1 MVYWFIIAKGYAP
14 MAAENENTTLS
25 SDRSKHFKVGIG
37 EKTIEKLFNE
47 DKMLV
52 RAMDEPF
59 LRQNDNCLFYDF
71 SVWAEEVDIAR
82 NDRLTSLSSTLLVPG
97 EKIPTYKNMGFL
109 LNSEKAD
116 IIHVADSDSGSM
128 GNVADGDFSANQTD
142 LKTLSDLAAKTR
154 TEKLRDM
161 NEVNVNI
168 KDDAIVGLFVNKCH
182 SERPKAMILLAQE
195 YYKLQT
201 GKELP
206 IFTYDQA
213 NGNLQPL
220 KMSKEEKK
228 DFLEKMHQNK
238 QIHSSVIG
246 YTLNNVY
253 TEETKY
259 TNIVNEKSIEW
270 SNTSQEN
277 IAFHLAEV
285 GGKLA
290 TLRRNRE
297 QAENPA
303 AEKPAATDERR
314 EPQGQDRL
322 NAALLNRMREQ
333 KMDGKP

>member
-1 MVYWFIIAKGYAP
+1 
-14 MAAENENTTLS
+14 MA
-25 SDRSKHFKVGIG
+25 
-37 EKTIEKLFNE
+37 EKTIEELFNE

-59 LRQNDNCLFYDF
+59 LRRNDSSLFYDF
-71 SVWAEEVDIAR
+71 SVWAEEADIAK

-128 GNVADGDFSANQTD
+128 GNVADGDFVANPTN

-168 KDDAIVGLFVNKCH
+168 KDDAIVGLFVNKCP

-220 KMSKEEKK
+220 EMSKEEKK
-228 DFLEKMHQNK
+228 DFLERMYQNK
-238 QIHSSVIG
+238 KIHSPVVG
-246 YTLNNVY
+246 YTLDNAY
-253 TEETKY
+253 TEETQY
-259 TNIVNEKSIEW
+259 TNIIKAKENEKSK
-270 SNTSQEN
+270 
-277 IAFHLAEV
+277 EV
-285 GGKLA
+285 TPDNRFDRLRGISASEKTAAPEKKTANADLYMQKIMQNMRTAGKL
-290 TLRRNRE
+290 
-297 QAENPA
+297 
-303 AEKPAATDERR
+303 
-314 EPQGQDRL
+314 
-322 NAALLNRMREQ
+322 
-333 KMDGKP
+333 